1 MSASEKYIYSKPEM
15 TLALAKKI
23 AAAVETEAEKIG
35 VKAVIAVAGS
45 GAAIIFAEAMD
56 GAYIASL
63 DIAAG
68 KAYTSAAIKMSTK
81 NLKNLAQ
88 PGGDLYGI
96 QNTNGGKIVIFGGGE
111 PLIYNG
117 ECVGAI
123 GVSGGSEAEDT
134 YLGEVGLKAFENEI
148 RRD

>member
-1 MSASEKYIYSKPEM
+1 
-15 TLALAKKI
+15 
-23 AAAVETEAEKIG
+23 
-35 VKAVIAVAGS
+35 
-45 GAAIIFAEAMD
+45 
-56 GAYIASL
+56 
-63 DIAAG
+63 
-68 KAYTSAAIKMSTK
+68 MSTK

-111 PLIYNG
+111 PLIYKG

-134 YLGEVGLKAFENEI
+134 YLGEVGLKAFENEM